1 MGLSMALAV
10 ATHKVHYAKGFST
23 FAAAALCDKES
34 SAINSGL
41 NLEQRKCTIGTLDHS
56 LNSQVFFGL
65 NDEDQAPSSGQSM
78 KSLQSF
84 LFR

>member
-1 MGLSMALAV
+1 MGLCMALAV
-10 ATHKVHYAKGFST
+10 ATLKFHCARGFCT

-34 SAINSGL
+34 LAINSGL
-41 NLEQRKCTIGTLDHS
+41 NLEQRKCTIGTLDHG

-65 NDEDQAPSSGQSM
+65 NDEDRAPSSGQSM
-78 KSLQSF
+78 KSFQSF